1 MESRIYWKSDEEI
14 LKEIGERL
22 KRARIRAKLTQ
33 EQLAQN
39 SGVGKST
46 IERAEK
52 GEGLQLLNL
61 VKLFRALNM
70 LPSFELLLPS
80 AEPSPM
86 EELAVRDSGSLPQ
99 RVRTKANPS
108 VQYKINRTFVWGE
121 DK

>member
-1 MESRIYWKSDEEI
+1 MQSTVYWKSDEEI
-14 LKEIGERL
+14 LKELGERL
-22 KRARIRAKLTQ
+22 KRTRIRAKLTQ

-46 IERAEK
+46 IERAER

-70 LPSFELLLPS
+70 LPSLMMLLPS
-80 AEPSPM
+80 AELSPM
-86 EELAVRDSGSLPQ
+86 EELAVRDSGHIPQ
-99 RVRTKANPS
+99 RVRPKANSS
-108 VQYKINRTFVWGE
+108 VEYRIDHSFVWGE